1 MKDLVTKLL
10 NQATKDFYSI
20 SGPMDEMR
28 QQESYRLSN
37 TIVMIVFPILVIGN
51 TIALLIAL
59 RQPEKVGFLLP
70 LTNILIIGFTQA
82 LASPTGLHLPRQIPP
97 LRWYDGPLCQSSP
110 VCPCLS
116 AKIGGR
122 HDQEKIRT

>member
-37 TIVMIVFPILVIGN
+37 TIVMIVF
-51 TIALLIAL
+51 
-59 RQPEKVGFLLP
+59 
-70 LTNILIIGFTQA
+70 
-82 LASPTGLHLPRQIPP
+82 
-97 LRWYDGPLCQSSP
+97 
-110 VCPCLS
+110 LS
-116 AKIGGR
+116 W
-122 HDQEKIRT
+122 